1 MVKNKMDIV
10 DHVNEGV
17 ECWSVYSFF
26 LGFPVKKGKLGIFI
40 FSESLSMESYDK
52 ESVKEKCPAFKDG
65 CPYSKL
71 AEDLFLEEIKR
82 CPEFKRGCP
91 FKSTDNI
98 KEILEELS
106 KIPEQKHHTGPAHDQ
121 LLNVLKAVHS
131 ESKIQEEDLGECPVF
146 QTEDGCPFKG
156 ASKEGDPVIKPP
168 IAVLTSWTASDV
180 SKLKE
185 KCPAFKEG
193 CPFAS
198 MDNEVLLEETKKCP
212 EFKKGCAF
220 KDAKSVEEIYNQLSK
235 MPSGDE
241 HSQHKEA
248 LLKTMKVIHSVGQE
262 KVNDC
267 PILQSEGCPFKHVES
282 NGKPLIDP
290 PEAVL
295 PSATTTT
302 TKTTVAADGNAHA
315 DSGVHSVVLTD
326 LKESCPAFESGC
338 PFAKVAGNDFEQDLK
353 KCPEFRNGCPYKDSK
368 DVADLHKRLSDLPS
382 FSGKDSHG
390 TKLLEIFKHLHEVSL
405 SLKDEMG
412 QCPVFIT
419 DQGCPFKTLCSDG
432 KPLIDKL
439 DDQRW
444 IKVLQD
450 SVDDVIED
458 VNEEIKKIE
467 PSVQL
472 SKELKTGTKKIHREA
487 ENIQFVKEFARGR
500 IEKQWYKHLLAD
512 LYFVYRFVYSSF
524 CC

>member
-1 MVKNKMDIV
+1 
-10 DHVNEGV
+10 
-17 ECWSVYSFF
+17 
-26 LGFPVKKGKLGIFI
+26 
-40 FSESLSMESYDK
+40 MESYNK
-52 ESVKEKCPAFKDG
+52 ESVQEKCPAFKEG

-71 AEDLFLEEIKR
+71 AQDLFLGEIKK
-82 CPEFKRGCP
+82 CPEFKQGCP

-98 KEILEELS
+98 KEISEELS
-106 KIPEQKHHTGPAHDQ
+106 KMPEQKHHTGPAYDQ

-131 ESKIQEEDLGECPVF
+131 ESKILEENLGECPVF
-146 QTEDGCPFKG
+146 QTEEGCPFKG
-156 ASKEGDPVIKPP
+156 AGKEGDPVIKPP
-168 IAVLTSWTASDV
+168 MAVLTSWMASDI

-198 MDNEVLLEETKKCP
+198 MDDEVLLKEIKKCP

-235 MPSGDE
+235 MPSSDD
-241 HSQHKEA
+241 HLHHKEA

-262 KVNDC
+262 KADDC
-267 PILQSEGCPFKHVES
+267 PILQREGCPFKHVKS
-282 NGKPLIDP
+282 NGKPLINP

-295 PSATTTT
+295 PSVTATTTT
-302 TKTTVAADGNAHA
+302 DGNALVV
-315 DSGVHSVVLTD
+315 DSEVHSVVLTD

-338 PFAKVAGNDFEQDLK
+338 PFAKVEESDFEQELK
-353 KCPEFRNGCPYKDSK
+353 KCPEFRNGCPYNDSK
-368 DVADLHKRLSDLPS
+368 DIADLHRRLYDLPS

-390 TKLLEIFKHLHEVSL
+390 TKLLEMFKHLHEVSL

-444 IKVLQD
+444 IKVLQN
-450 SVDDVIED
+450 SVDDVMED
-458 VNEEIKKIE
+458 MSEEIKNIE

-472 SKELKTGTKKIHREA
+472 SKELKVGTKKVHREA

-500 IEKQWYKHLLAD
+500 IEKHWYKHLLAD
-512 LYFVYRFVYSSF
+512 LYFVYRFVSILPVVASIILR
-524 CC
+524 